1 MLTERCLIFILF
13 NFICFSSVF
22 DSVSMET
29 EVALRQEIDQKER
42 RSAVSE
48 ERALS
53 DSEIK
58 VLCFYLTVISVHSTD
73 LVLY

>member
-13 NFICFSSVF
+13 YFICFSSVF